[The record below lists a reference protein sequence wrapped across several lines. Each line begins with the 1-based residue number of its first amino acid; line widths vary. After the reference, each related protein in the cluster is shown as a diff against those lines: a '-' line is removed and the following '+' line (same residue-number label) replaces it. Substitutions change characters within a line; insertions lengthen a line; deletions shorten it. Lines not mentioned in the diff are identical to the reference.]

1 MAKFSESIKFE
12 IDRKTGIANFRLDA
26 SENERQQLIVQM
38 ANSRSKEEHIRFGA
52 ALVPPIEMAVP
63 YVEMYNIFLETLTY
77 GDLEDNRLPVE
88 KDVVG
93 IGWNT
98 HADAEVLFV
107 RPGYQFTRPEF
118 EEWDTGVELSWRT
131 ARKAGW
137 NVMDRAMR
145 KAVEALARLRDAQK
159 LNALN
164 VAVESISGHVP
175 AVAGGKLTKASVDS
189 IVKSSASMG
198 FPITRALTN
207 PGTLMDMAAGAGW
220 TWGSEGYKIPESVA
234 QELLTTLSYGNYGGL
249 TWNANPHHPVDVVWF
264 AGPADQTG
272 YHQMRGKMSTA
283 SDVDIVR
290 KVDLHTIMDAEH
302 AMYIANAYR
311 LWRLT
316 ITS

>member
-1 MAKFSESIKFE
+1 MPKRLSESIKFE
-12 IDRKTGIANFRLDA
+12 VDRKTGVATFRLDA
-26 SENERQQLIVQM
+26 SEKEREALIVQM

-52 ALVPPIEMAVP
+52 ALIPPIEMAVP
-63 YVEMYNIFLETLTY
+63 YVEMYNIFTETLTY

-88 KDVVG
+88 KDIVG
-93 IGWNT
+93 IGWKT

-107 RPGYQFTRPEF
+107 RPGYEFTRPEF
-118 EEWDTGVELSWRT
+118 DEWDTGVELSWRT

-137 NVMDRAMR
+137 NVMDRAMQ

-159 LNALN
+159 VAALHT
-164 VAVESISGHVP
+164 AVESISGHTP
-175 AVAGGKLTKASVDS
+175 TVATALTKAAVDA
-189 IVKSSASMG
+189 IIKGAANIG

-220 TWGSEGYKIPESVA
+220 TWGSEGMKIPEGVA
-234 QELLTTLSYGNYGGL
+234 QELLVTLSYGNYGGL
-249 TWNANPHHPVDVVWF
+249 EWFGNAHHPTDVVWF
-264 AGPADQTG
+264 AGPKNQTG
-272 YHQMRGKMSTA
+272 YHQKRGALTTA

-290 KVDLHTIMDAEH
+290 KVDLHTVMDAEH

-316 ITS
+316 IT